1 MKQTLPLYKLM
12 ILYFL
17 DKARRAVSN
26 AMLSGFFLERE
37 YVNYFNLQQSLAQ
50 LHEDN
55 LVQVEHTYNTTYYSI
70 TASGTQTVGFFG
82 DDVSSQIKKDIDQY
96 LLDNQYELATAT
108 SIKAD
113 YTRQDAHSY
122 LAFCSISEREKL
134 LFEIKLSVPDE
145 ETARMVCENFKQNS
159 ETLYQSLFEQLI

>member
-17 DKARRAVSN
+17 DRARRPVSN
-26 AMLSGFFLERE
+26 AMLSSFFMERE
-37 YVNYFNLQQSLAQ
+37 YVGYFDLQQSLSQ
-50 LHEDN
+50 LAEDN
-55 LVQVEHTYNTTYYSI
+55 LVQMEHTYNTTYCSI
-70 TASGTQTVGFFG
+70 TTAGTQTVGFFG
-82 DDVSSQIKKDIDQY
+82 DDVSPQIKKDIDRY

-113 YTRQDAHSY
+113 YTRQDTHSY

-145 ETARMVCENFKQNS
+145 DTARMVCENFKRNN
-159 ETLYQSLFEQLI
+159 ETLYQSLFEQLM

>member
-1 MKQTLPLYKLM
+1 MKHTLPLYKLM

-17 DKARRAVSN
+17 DKAKRTVSN
-26 AMLSGFFLERE
+26 SMLSSFFLERE
-37 YVNYFNLQQSLAQ
+37 YVNYFHLQQSLSQ
-50 LHEDN
+50 LHEDK

-70 TASGTQTVGFFG
+70 TPAGSQTVGFFG
-82 DDVSSQIKKDIDQY
+82 DNVSPQIKKDIDQY

-113 YTRQDAHSY
+113 YTRQNAHSY
-122 LAFCSISEREKL
+122 LALCSISERDKL

-159 ETLYQSLFEQLI
+159 ETLYQSLFEKLI